1 MSLRS
6 GTSYWI
12 ALDPAPLPAEPLA
25 ADIRCAVAVIGG
37 GVTGALI
44 ADRLV
49 QEGVDTVLIDKRPL
63 ATGSTAASTGLLQ
76 YEIDTPLVD
85 LIGKVGE
92 HHAIHAYRR
101 GLAAIDQIEQLTQ
114 ELGDACGF
122 ARRESLYFA
131 SHWWHARRLKREY
144 ECRKRFGFQVDLLRH
159 DELAAISSI
168 KAQVAIRSHG
178 DAQID
183 PYRFTRRL
191 LQRAQSRGL
200 RAFAQTELLDVRE
213 MAQSLALSTP
223 AGTITA
229 QRIVFATGYDSY
241 RFLSHRA
248 GKLHTTYAMASEILT
263 EFPGW
268 PNGSLIWET
277 ARPYFYARQT
287 PDGRALIGGEDTS
300 FSGDHQRDGL
310 LKRQSARLEDRFA
323 KLFPVIPFTPA
334 FAWAGVFGESKDG
347 LAYIG
352 QPADRP
358 YAYFAIGYG
367 GNGITFSMIASR
379 LITDLYL
386 GRPNEDAAVFRFGR

>member
-12 ALDPAPLPAEPLA
+12 ALEPEPLSAEPLA
-25 ADIRCAVAVIGG
+25 ADIRCDVAIVGG
-37 GVTGALI
+37 GITGALI

-49 QEGVDTVLIDKRPL
+49 QEGVDTVLIDKRLL

-85 LIGKVGE
+85 LIRKVGQR
-92 HHAIHAYRR
+92 HASHAYRR

-114 ELGDACGF
+114 ELGEACGF
-122 ARRESLYFA
+122 ERRESLYFA
-131 SHWWHARRLKREY
+131 SHWWHVRRLKREY
-144 ECRKRFGFQVDLLRH
+144 ECRKLLGFQVDFLQR

-168 KAQVAIRSHG
+168 KAPAAIRSHG

-183 PYRFTRRL
+183 PYRFTKRL
-191 LQRAQSRGL
+191 IERARTRGL

-213 MAQSLALSTP
+213 MAQSVVLRTP

-241 RFLSHRA
+241 RFLSDRA
-248 GKLHTTYAMASEILT
+248 GTLHTTYALCSEILT

-268 PNGSLIWET
+268 PNGALIWET

-310 LKRQSARLEDRFA
+310 LKRQSARLQERFA

-334 FAWAGVFGESKDG
+334 FTWAGVFGESKDG

-379 LITDLYL
+379 VITDLYF